1 MFLADNKCGVC
12 TSGAPCVRVCVRTR
26 RSQSAGERGGGERG
40 KRSCP
45 QLPAGNSVI
54 VRGNWEGGEEER
66 EFLTLV
72 LARRQSVR
80 GSRAGAHTHRVQCE
94 RHPPKLLHV
103 WKVCVIPASE
113 APALQSEHQPA
124 SNISTCS
131 PQQSFPETSADHLLL
146 LQRKLQLWRSETVA
160 AVLPLLLLKTLL

>member
-1 MFLADNKCGVC
+1 MFLADNKCVC
-12 TSGAPCVRVCVRTR
+12 LYVRGSVRASLRADAAVTVGR
-26 RSQSAGERGGGERG
+26 RKRRRRRG

-54 VRGNWEGGEEER
+54 VRENWEGGEEER

-124 SNISTCS
+124 SNISTFS
-131 PQQSFPETSADHLLL
+131 PNRVFLKHLRTTSSYYNVNYNYGGLKRLLL
-146 LQRKLQLWRSETVA
+146 FS
-160 AVLPLLLLKTLL
+160 PCCF